1 MNTFYSIIRISP
13 NNVAGDHVAI
23 GIVLFDGEKIRYYF
37 SAKKRNCLSASL
49 MFNLFV
55 I

>member
-1 MNTFYSIIRISP
+1 MNTFYSIIRVSP

-37 SAKKRNCLSASL
+37 SVKKEKLL
-49 MFNLFV
+49 PV
-55 I
+55 